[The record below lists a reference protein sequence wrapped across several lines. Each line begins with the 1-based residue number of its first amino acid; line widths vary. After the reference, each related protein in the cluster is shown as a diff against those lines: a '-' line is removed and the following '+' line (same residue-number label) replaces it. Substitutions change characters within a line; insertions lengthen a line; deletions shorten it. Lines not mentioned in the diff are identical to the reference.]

1 MRRRWLSGTDRRWT
15 YGRAMDTSR
24 LTTGDIIAGVGGIVL
39 LISLFLPWYGVSVDI
54 AGVSASESGSG
65 WEALG
70 FIDILLFLISVAA
83 IGIVAAR
90 AAGSLPDD
98 IPAPVILLGLGAL
111 AVLLVLYRIIDIPV
125 EGDVPAQVDFSRKL
139 GIFIALIG
147 SAAVAYGGWRTN
159 TETPRRARRT
169 ARHGS
174 AVVRS
179 LRDLQKGRRRPEGR
193 AAVRGLEL
201 RESALARCEP

>member
-1 MRRRWLSGTDRRWT
+1 
-15 YGRAMDTSR
+15 MDTSR

-70 FIDILLFLISVAA
+70 FIDILLFLIAVAA

-98 IPAPVILLGLGAL
+98 LPAPVILLGLGAL
-111 AVLLVLYRIIDIPV
+111 AVLLVLFRIIDIPV
-125 EGDVPAQVDFSRKL
+125 DGDIPDEVDLSRKV
-139 GIFIALIG
+139 GIFIALIA
-147 SAAVAYGGWRTN
+147 SAAIAYGGWRTN
-159 TETPRRARRT
+159 TETPRARVGPPAT
-169 ARHGS
+169 DPPPS
-174 AVVRS
+174 AV
-179 LRDLQKGRRRPEGR
+179 
-193 AAVRGLEL
+193 
-201 RESALARCEP
+201 

>member
-1 MRRRWLSGTDRRWT
+1 
-15 YGRAMDTSR
+15 MDTSR
-24 LTTGDIIAGVGGIVL
+24 LTTGEVIAGIGGIVL

-54 AGVSASESGSG
+54 AGISASTSGSG

-70 FIDILLFLISVAA
+70 FIDVLLFLISVAA

-98 IPAPVILLGLGAL
+98 VPAPVILLGLGAL

-125 EGDVPAQVDFSRKL
+125 DGDVPDQVNLSRKV
-139 GIFIALIG
+139 GVFIALIG

-159 TETPRRARRT
+159 AETPGAR
-169 ARHGS
+169 
-174 AVVRS
+174 V
-179 LRDLQKGRRRPEGR
+179 GR
-193 AAVRGLEL
+193 AA
-201 RESALARCEP
+201 AEPPPPAV